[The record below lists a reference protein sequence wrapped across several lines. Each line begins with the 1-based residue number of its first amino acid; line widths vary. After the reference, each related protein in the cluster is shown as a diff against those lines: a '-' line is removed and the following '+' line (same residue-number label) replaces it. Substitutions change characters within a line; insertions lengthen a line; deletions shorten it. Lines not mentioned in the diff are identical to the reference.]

1 MTGKNLLFLLDTDP
15 LPSAFDKVVAHDAG
29 ADAVLKISGAER
41 LCERF
46 VLFRDRLSR
55 RLPIIDRVSAE
66 RVDLIRLCREEE
78 RPDTENLVPPLLSIN
93 CVAAGLG
100 WTG

>member
-1 MTGKNLLFLLDTDP
+1 M
-15 LPSAFDKVVAHDAG
+15 AAHDAG
-29 ADAVLKISGAER
+29 ADAVRKISGAER

-46 VLFRDRLSR
+46 VLFRDRPSR
-55 RLPIIDRVSAE
+55 RLPTIGRVSAE
-66 RVDLIRLCREEE
+66 PVALIRLCREEE
-78 RPDTENLVPPLLSIN
+78 RPDTENLVPLLLSIN